1 MLDFG
6 LAKAWIV
13 DADACEMWTAST
25 VTGHAT
31 RDGMILG
38 TIGYMS
44 PEQARGQRIDSKA
57 DIWAFGCVVF
67 EMLAGR
73 AAFAAETRSDSLAR
87 ILERDPDW
95 SALPAH
101 TPARIRELLRRCL
114 QKNPATRLGDL
125 AEARTEI
132 DASLASPFRNIQSVL
147 QSVQWWVSR
156 PMVSGALAA
165 VVLIA
170 AIAFVYRLRTVDA
183 PLPQLANPIQVTS
196 AVGVEAAPTFS
207 PDARTIAYES
217 KEAGNWDVWVAQVG
231 GGPPA
236 NRTADHNG
244 DDRYPSW
251 SPDGRRIA
259 FWSDRDGGGYYVIP
273 AIGGAAARLIAAS
286 GTPFLHSAPEWS
298 ADGKRLAA
306 VIYKGPEPRR
316 EAFIHIVSMIDRDV
330 REISLTGTEEA
341 RLDLSWSP
349 DARYFAYIDAAQPSA
364 EVTELRVVQLSDGQS
379 KALTDGRTNVRRPR
393 WSADGHHLFYVS
405 NRVGPPDLW
414 RQRMADGS
422 PAGEPQRVTTGLELR
437 EATFSNAGDR
447 IAYSK
452 GRWVA
457 NVWRVPILK
466 DRPATWADAE
476 QVTFDQAFIEFS
488 TVSPDGRLLAY
499 SSDRSGNQD
508 VWVMPFNGEPVQ
520 LTNDPAPDWAPRWSY
535 DGRQLAFIHIEQAI
549 GRSG

>member
-1 MLDFG
+1 MIGRQIGVYRIASLLGAGGMGQVYRARDNRLGRDVAIKVLPEAFASDPDRLLRFEHEAHVLASLNHPHIAAIYGFEECAGVRALVLELVEGLTLAEKLADGVPLPVPDALRIARQIAEGVEAAHAKGIVHRDLKPANIKVSSGGIAKVLDFG

-207 PDARTIAYES
+207 PEARTIAYES

-330 REISLTGTEEA
+330 REISLTGTEELASISAGHRTLDILLTLTPRNPA
-341 RLDLSWSP
+341 RKSLSCASSNCQTVK
-349 DARYFAYIDAAQPSA
+349 AR
-364 EVTELRVVQLSDGQS
+364 R
-379 KALTDGRTNVRRPR
+379 
-393 WSADGHHLFYVS
+393 
-405 NRVGPPDLW
+405 
-414 RQRMADGS
+414 
-422 PAGEPQRVTTGLELR
+422 
-437 EATFSNAGDR
+437 
-447 IAYSK
+447 
-452 GRWVA
+452 
-457 NVWRVPILK
+457 
-466 DRPATWADAE
+466 
-476 QVTFDQAFIEFS
+476 
-488 TVSPDGRLLAY
+488 
-499 SSDRSGNQD
+499 
-508 VWVMPFNGEPVQ
+508 
-520 LTNDPAPDWAPRWSY
+520 
-535 DGRQLAFIHIEQAI
+535 
-549 GRSG
+549 